1 MVADRCRTDPADTL
15 SPVIGRVVLSLIVG
29 AAVGCSGS
37 PPEPE
42 ACTDPVPADTVRL
55 EDFAFE
61 PDCLLA
67 AAGAEV
73 RLANVGDT
81 PHTFTVE
88 GTDVSFHLAAGTDG
102 EVSLSGVQ
110 PGLYAVTCVYH
121 PQMTATL
128 EVSG

>member
-1 MVADRCRTDPADTL
+1 MIERL
-15 SPVIGRVVLSLIVG
+15 VLSLVVL

-37 PPEPE
+37 SPEPD
-42 ACTDPVPADTVRL
+42 ACSDPVAADTVRL

-67 AAGAEV
+67 APGASI
-73 RLANVGDT
+73 RLENVGDT

-88 GTDVSFHLAAGTDG
+88 GTDVSFDLPAGTDADG
-102 EVSLSGVQ
+102 SLSGVEA
-110 PGLYAVTCVYH
+110 GRYAVTCVYH

-128 EVSG
+128 TVEGQ